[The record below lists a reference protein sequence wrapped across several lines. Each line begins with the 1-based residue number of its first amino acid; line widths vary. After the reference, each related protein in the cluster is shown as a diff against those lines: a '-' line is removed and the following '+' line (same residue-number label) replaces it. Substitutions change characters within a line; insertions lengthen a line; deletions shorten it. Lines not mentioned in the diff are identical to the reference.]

1 MFVLTVSVNCLSSLV
16 KDTGEIQYHNSFSME
31 EVKELSWGER
41 KIQGSGVR
49 CVGKLTHHTSYVVS
63 NGFKIPP
70 KARETVSIKV
80 FNGEIGESV
89 WVVPGLELV
98 GLLSPFQVARVLDGH
113 IYLQMHNWSYV
124 PREVKAET
132 IVCQIGPEEE
142 SWCNIVPPRKEQQR
156 MAIVAKSEGK
166 LLKWLSVTL
175 KDTEKTEAGRRIY
188 C

>member
-1 MFVLTVSVNCLSSLV
+1 MFVLAVSVNCLCSLV
-16 KDTGEIQYHNSFSME
+16 KDTGKTQYHNSFSME
-31 EVKELSWGER
+31 EVKELSWGYR
-41 KIQGSGVR
+41 RIQGSEIR
-49 CVGKLTHHTSYVVS
+49 CVGKLTYHTSYVVS

-70 KARETVSIKV
+70 KARETVCIKIY
-80 FNGEIGESV
+80 NREIGESV

-98 GLLSPFQVARVLDGH
+98 GLLSPFQVARVFDGY
-113 IYLQMHNWSYV
+113 IYLKMHNWSYV
-124 PREVKAET
+124 SREVKAET

-142 SWCNIVPPRKEQQR
+142 SWYNMVRPRKEQPR
-156 MAIVAKSEGK
+156 MAIIARSGDK